1 MVSLVFACAR
11 SRTCWRRI
19 RYRGGERLRLGEIR
33 CRGAVIAEHE
43 LNFGAIAIGEREIG
57 SEYDAAVEV
66 IPRALQIAELST
78 RETAL
83 IENLRVVWIER
94 DQGVEIDNRARP
106 IGHLQTCVGA
116 KPIRGRTF
124 WIELDRL
131 TELLPGRTKISSS
144 AKKKARVGGRAGR
157 ESGFVGSGLHRRFFR
172 RCCRCDVLI

>member
-11 SRTCWRRI
+11 SRTRR
-19 RYRGGERLRLGEIR
+19 RRSRHRGSERLRLGEIP

-43 LNFGAIAIGEREIG
+43 FNFGAIPIGEREIC

-66 IPRALQIAELST
+66 IPGAVQIAELST

-83 IENLRVVWIER
+83 IENVCVVWIER
-94 DQGVEIDNRARP
+94 DQGVEIDDRARP

-116 KPIRGRTF
+116 KSIRGGKFR
-124 WIELDRL
+124 IELDRL
-131 TELLPGRTKISSS
+131 TELLPGRTKISCSP
-144 AKKKARVGGRAGR
+144 KKKALVGGRARR

-172 RCCRCDVLI
+172 RCC